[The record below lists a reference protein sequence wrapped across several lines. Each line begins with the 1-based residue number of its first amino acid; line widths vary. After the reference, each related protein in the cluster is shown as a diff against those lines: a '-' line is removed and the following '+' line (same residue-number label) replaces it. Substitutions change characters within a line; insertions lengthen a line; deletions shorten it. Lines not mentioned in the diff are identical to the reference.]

1 MKNKYLFFL
10 LAVFLTSIGGYT
22 QSNFGFS
29 GSVPLKENYAPLF
42 GKDILINDNPDRNQ
56 HDVAICSAF
65 NGWLCAAQAYEIAGW
80 PYITISRSEY
90 NGISWTVLQDNPS
103 AFQDS
108 RFSTIDI
115 IVTGDSIS
123 NLKLFMAF
131 VISNSLI
138 NDLGEGYVVR
148 YDGNTGV
155 GEERLFEEN
164 SIYDIAMTSD
174 MMSPSQNSNP
184 FSIGVLYSRY
194 SSNND
199 SLIF

>member
-42 GKDILINDNPDRNQ
+42 GKDIIINDNPDRNQ

-65 NGWLCAAQAYEIAGW
+65 NGWLYSVEAYEVEGW
-80 PYITISRSEY
+80 PSLTLSRSED
-90 NGISWTVLQDNPS
+90 NGINWSVIQEYQSSTP
-103 AFQDS
+103 DS
-108 RFSTIDI
+108 RFSSVDI
-115 IVTGDSIS
+115 MVTGDSVS

-131 VISNSLI
+131 VISNSTLY
-138 NDLGEGYVVR
+138 DLGEGFVVA

-155 GEERLFEEN
+155 GEERLLDE
-164 SIYDIAMTSD
+164 SSVYD
-174 MMSPSQNSNP
+174 
-184 FSIGVLYSRY
+184 
-194 SSNND
+194 
-199 SLIF
+199 